1 MSSTIKSRHTNKTQ
15 TIVSPVT
22 GAAAV
27 TPNDSADLSEV
38 TLNLYVGT
46 GGTLKVTMQDGTTPT
61 YAAIAAGRHPLR
73 VKRVWATGTS
83 ATGIVAEY

>member
-1 MSSTIKSRHTNKTQ
+1 MSSVIKNRKKSTPISVT
-15 TIVSPVT
+15 SPIT

-27 TPNDSADLSEV
+27 TPNDSTDLAETTVS
-38 TLNLYVGT
+38 LYVGT
-46 GGTLKVTMQDGTTPT
+46 AGTLKVTFEDDSTAT

-83 ATGIVAEY
+83 ASNIVAEF